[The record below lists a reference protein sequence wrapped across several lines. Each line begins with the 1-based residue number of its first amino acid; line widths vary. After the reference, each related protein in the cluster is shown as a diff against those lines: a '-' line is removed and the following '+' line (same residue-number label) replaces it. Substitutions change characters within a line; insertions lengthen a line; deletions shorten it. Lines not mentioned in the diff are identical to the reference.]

1 MHDEQERTPVTAPE
15 TGEADSAAAEFEE
28 LIQGR
33 CKQPF
38 QQRVQK
44 ILDQRQALCNAQ
56 LEEAA
61 SAREKAEQAQAQYE
75 EALAQAKAEAGEI
88 VKAADR
94 TAAAHSEE
102 ILEDARRQAQA
113 MLAKAE
119 ADIAQQRKKAVNE
132 VKDELGGIAVDIA
145 SKVVEREVR
154 PEDHAKLI
162 DEFIQNVG
170 DAS

>member
-1 MHDEQERTPVTAPE
+1 MAAEDIKTEQP
-15 TGEADSAAAEFEE
+15 AAAADEVLEPEVVEAEPVEE
-28 LIQGR
+28 PQEEP
-33 CKQPF
+33 C
-38 QQRVQK
+38 
-44 ILDQRQALCNAQ
+44 
-56 LEEAA
+56 EEAQ
-61 SAREKAEQAQAQYE
+61 REPADE
-75 EALAQAKAEAGEI
+75 LAQAKAEAGEI

>member
-1 MHDEQERTPVTAPE
+1 MEGFQALVTIVPWNFVAQI
-15 TGEADSAAAEFEE
+15 ANL
-28 LIQGR
+28 LITMLLV
-33 CKQPF
+33 KKF
-38 QQRVQK
+38 LFQRVQK

-88 VKAADR
+88 VKAA
-94 TAAAHSEE
+94 
-102 ILEDARRQAQA
+102 
-113 MLAKAE
+113 
-119 ADIAQQRKKAVNE
+119 
-132 VKDELGGIAVDIA
+132 ELGGIAVDIA

>member
-1 MHDEQERTPVTAPE
+1 MEGFQALVTVVPWNFVAQI
-15 TGEADSAAAEFEE
+15 ANL
-28 LIQGR
+28 LITMLLV
-33 CKQPF
+33 KKF
-38 QQRVQK
+38 LFQRVQK

-113 MLAKAE
+113 MLA
-119 ADIAQQRKKAVNE
+119 
-132 VKDELGGIAVDIA
+132 
-145 SKVVEREVR
+145 
-154 PEDHAKLI
+154 
-162 DEFIQNVG
+162 
-170 DAS
+170 

>member
-1 MHDEQERTPVTAPE
+1 MEGFQALVTIVPWNFVAQI
-15 TGEADSAAAEFEE
+15 ANL
-28 LIQGR
+28 LITMLLV
-33 CKQPF
+33 KKF
-38 QQRVQK
+38 LFQRVQK

-119 ADIAQQRKKAVNE
+119 ADIAQQAVNE

>member
-1 MHDEQERTPVTAPE
+1 MEGFQALVTIVPWNFVAQI
-15 TGEADSAAAEFEE
+15 ANL
-28 LIQGR
+28 LITMLLV
-33 CKQPF
+33 KKF
-38 QQRVQK
+38 LFQRVQK

-119 ADIAQQRKKAVNE
+119 ADIAQQRKNGKFARRTTPSSSTSLFRMWVTPHDDRRCKGLRRRAV
-132 VKDELGGIAVDIA
+132 
-145 SKVVEREVR
+145 
-154 PEDHAKLI
+154 
-162 DEFIQNVG
+162 
-170 DAS
+170 